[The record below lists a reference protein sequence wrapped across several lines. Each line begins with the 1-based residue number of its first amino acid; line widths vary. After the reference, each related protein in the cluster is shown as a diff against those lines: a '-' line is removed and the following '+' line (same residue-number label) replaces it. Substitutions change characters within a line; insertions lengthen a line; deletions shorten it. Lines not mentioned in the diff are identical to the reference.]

1 MHRRGLGG
9 SDRGAVSR
17 RTASRSRRLPDVFAV
32 GGRRPVMEAIRAGR
46 ARRVLLARGSH
57 PTEGLR
63 GVLDAAA
70 EAGLRPEHVDRDAID
85 RLGVRDHQGVAA
97 LVAPPREL
105 DDRAFASLS
114 FGPEALVVVLDG
126 ITDPQNLG
134 ASARSAEAAGASLLV
149 ARKRRAAP
157 LTAAAV
163 RASAGALLH
172 VPVAR
177 VTNLSRSLEHLK
189 DRGFFVVGLDQN
201 APVNIYEASDPS
213 WPLAVVVGA
222 EDVGLSRLV
231 RESCDLVVA
240 IPMAGRTGSMNA
252 SAALAAALFGYALR
266 PAR

>member
-1 MHRRGLGG
+1 
-9 SDRGAVSR
+9 
-17 RTASRSRRLPDVFAV
+17 
-32 GGRRPVMEAIRAGR
+32 MEAIRAGQ

-57 PTEGLR
+57 RTEGLR
-63 GVLDAAA
+63 GVMDAAA
-70 EAGLRPEHVDRDAID
+70 EAGLRPEQVDRDAID

-189 DRGFFVVGLDQN
+189 DRGFFVVGLDQD
-201 APVNIYEASDPS
+201 AAVSIYEASNPS

-222 EDVGLSRLV
+222 EDLGLSRLV
-231 RESCDLVVA
+231 RECCDLVVA

-266 PAR
+266 PPR